1 MEPSGLISKIGL
13 PGAPGRP
20 TVELFKSLKQ
30 TYRAKSIDF
39 LVSLIAAHLADGVLE
54 HYVLLEEMVDGHLIL
69 CIVVLRT
76 LEEEAQ
82 EALSAVT
89 ACTGCE
95 VAEQHEVK
103 TERSSED

>member
-1 MEPSGLISKIGL
+1 MSAPTSVKPVEPSGLISKIGL

-76 LEEEAQ
+76 LEEEGSG
-82 EALSAVT
+82 SAE
-89 ACTGCE
+89 CRNGL
-95 VAEQHEVK
+95 HGL
-103 TERSSED
+103 RGR